1 MKKRILI
8 VEDEKIIAE
17 DIKHSLLS
25 FGYDVIGIISSGEDA
40 VIEAQ
45 KERPDIVLMDIMLNG
60 EMTGLEAARLIYNN
74 YNIPALFLTAYATEE
89 ILQEAALSSPFGY
102 LIKPF
107 EERELKVNLD
117 MALYKHSME
126 KNLRNSRNFLL
137 TLIDTVPTFISV
149 KDKDHKYVIANK
161 AIIDEYQTTPTA
173 IIGKTDF
180 DFPDAVILNKN
191 NIIQNQ
197 LAEQEVLKKQT
208 LRMLPEMSVK
218 NKDGELKWYQE
229 TKVPIITPDNKNA
242 VLTVTVDITERK
254 KNAEIL
260 QEEYKKLRILMEETV
275 DGLVSAL
282 EKRDPYTAG
291 HQKRVASLANE
302 IALEMNLSK
311 DQTNGLRI
319 AAIVHDIGKIYVP
332 SEILSKPGKLSSA
345 EMNLIRTHPHAGYE
359 ILCNIHFPWPVAEIV
374 LQHHER
380 LDGSGYPNNL
390 KDDEIILEARILSV
404 ADVVEAISSY
414 RPYRP
419 ALGMEN
425 ALAEITQNSGKLY
438 DPKIVEACLKVI
450 NEKNFVF

>member
-60 EMTGLEAARLIYNN
+60 EMTGLEAARQIYKN

-173 IIGKTDF
+173 IIG
-180 DFPDAVILNKN
+180 
-191 NIIQNQ
+191 
-197 LAEQEVLKKQT
+197 
-208 LRMLPEMSVK
+208 
-218 NKDGELKWYQE
+218 
-229 TKVPIITPDNKNA
+229 
-242 VLTVTVDITERK
+242 
-254 KNAEIL
+254 
-260 QEEYKKLRILMEETV
+260 
-275 DGLVSAL
+275 
-282 EKRDPYTAG
+282 
-291 HQKRVASLANE
+291 
-302 IALEMNLSK
+302 
-311 DQTNGLRI
+311 
-319 AAIVHDIGKIYVP
+319 
-332 SEILSKPGKLSSA
+332 
-345 EMNLIRTHPHAGYE
+345 
-359 ILCNIHFPWPVAEIV
+359 
-374 LQHHER
+374 
-380 LDGSGYPNNL
+380 
-390 KDDEIILEARILSV
+390 
-404 ADVVEAISSY
+404 
-414 RPYRP
+414 
-419 ALGMEN
+419 
-425 ALAEITQNSGKLY
+425 
-438 DPKIVEACLKVI
+438 
-450 NEKNFVF
+450 